1 MKTSDKQ
8 NLKHSVILTHNKE
21 KRLQLI
27 EGLKKYLDNPEDIN
41 SYLKARVVRANSVS
55 NFKDAVVQFEDRDGN
70 IEDTNF
76 SYSIEELEGQTVI
89 LPSPYSDKEQC
100 QRLLDELIAKLDTHR
115 LNIAFEISGDNA
127 NPYDPHT
134 DDNF

>member
-1 MKTSDKQ
+1 MKTSEKQ

-27 EGLKKYLDNPEDIN
+27 EGLKKYLDNPEDVN
-41 SYLKARVVRANSVS
+41 SYLNASIVKSSNIS

-70 IEDTNF
+70 IEDTDF
-76 SYSIEELEGQTVI
+76 SYSIEELEDGHVI
-89 LPSPYSDKEQC
+89 LPSPSSDKEQC
-100 QRLLDELIAKLDTHR
+100 KRLLDELVAKLDTHR
-115 LNIAFEISGDNA
+115 LNIVIETSGDNA
-127 NPYDPHT
+127 NQYDPHT